1 MNRRKFMLCDPVS
14 IESDRTSALPRVNY
28 R

>member
-1 MNRRKFMLCDPVS
+1 MLCDPVS

>member
-1 MNRRKFMLCDPVS
+1 MLCDPVS
-14 IESDRTSALPRVNY
+14 IESDRTYALPRVNY